1 VNIPTILGILQ
12 KPGIRNPTMPYH
24 IALSRPFDFATIN
37 REKDLGQRPNH
48 TMWELSQAIDATLHA
63 PDPAAITP
71 FDRLA
76 ARLASHPQ
84 HWALA
89 RQLTAQL
96 TEQDLVFCTGEDIG
110 LPIAILR
117 KFQQKPF
124 KMVMSVMAPDRL
136 RFRTVSQFFNI
147 KSQVALFIAD
157 THFKVDGLV
166 NPLKLAPEQV
176 YLNSV
181 QTDVNF
187 FKPGEMT
194 LKNRPLVA
202 SAGLERRDYQT
213 LAIATQDMNVDVKIC
228 AVSPNGSSKTKVA
241 FPEVMPD
248 NMTSRHYDWQEFV
261 QLYRDADVVVVSLL
275 QNYYSAGLTTLV
287 EALACRRPVVM
298 TRTPG
303 LGEKLIDLGVAIG
316 VEPGDAAGMRQA
328 IEAVLN
334 HPEMAAAMAQKGY
347 ELVHDR
353 YTSEQYVNNFATE
366 FRKVMEQEV
375 DLVVECG
382 AIV

>member
-1 VNIPTILGILQ
+1 
-12 KPGIRNPTMPYH
+12 
-24 IALSRPFDFATIN
+24 
-37 REKDLGQRPNH
+37 
-48 TMWELSQAIDATLHA
+48 
-63 PDPAAITP
+63 
-71 FDRLA
+71 
-76 ARLASHPQ
+76 
-84 HWALA
+84 
-89 RQLTAQL
+89 
-96 TEQDLVFCTGEDIG
+96 
-110 LPIAILR
+110 
-117 KFQQKPF
+117 
-124 KMVMSVMAPDRL
+124 VMAPDRL

>member
-1 VNIPTILGILQ
+1 MT
-12 KPGIRNPTMPYH
+12 YH
-24 IALSRPFDFATIN
+24 IALSRPFDFAAIN
-37 REKDLGQRPNH
+37 RDKVLGLRPNH
-48 TMWELSQAIDATLHA
+48 TMWELSQAMDAKLHA
-63 PDPAAITP
+63 PDGQGTR

-76 ARLASHPQ
+76 ARLASQPQ

-96 TEQDLVFCTGEDIG
+96 NENDLVFCTGEDIG

-117 KFQQKPF
+117 KLRQKQF

-136 RFRTVSQFFNI
+136 RFKTVARCFDIQ
-147 KSQVALFIAD
+147 SQVALFIAD
-157 THFKVDGLV
+157 THFKVDGLIRH
-166 NPLKLAPEQV
+166 LKLDAEQV
-176 YLNSV
+176 YLHSV

-187 FKPGEMT
+187 FKPGESAP
-194 LKNRPLVA
+194 KSRPLVA

-213 LAIATQDMNVDVKIC
+213 LAIATQNLDVDVKIC

-241 FPEVMPD
+241 FPEVMPA
-248 NMTSRHYDWQEFV
+248 NMTSRHYDWHEFV

-316 VEPGDAAGMRQA
+316 VEPGDAIGMQQA
-328 IEAVLN
+328 IEAVLQN
-334 HPEMAAAMAQKGY
+334 PEMAAEMAQRGF
-347 ELVHDR
+347 EIVHEQ
-353 YTSEQYVNNFATE
+353 YTSEQYVDNLAIK
-366 FRKVMEQEV
+366 FRKLMNQEMESVAVRE
-375 DLVVECG
+375 

>member
-1 VNIPTILGILQ
+1 MT
-12 KPGIRNPTMPYH
+12 YH
-24 IALSRPFDFATIN
+24 IALSRPFDFASIN
-37 REKDLGQRPNH
+37 RDKALGLRPNH
-48 TMWELSQAIDATLHA
+48 TMWELSQVIDATLHA
-63 PDPAAITP
+63 PDDQVTR

-76 ARLASHPQ
+76 ARLASQPQ

-89 RQLTAQL
+89 RKLTAQL
-96 TEQDLVFCTGEDIG
+96 NENDLVFCTGEDVG

-117 KFQQKPF
+117 KLQQKQF
-124 KMVMSVMAPDRL
+124 KIVMSVMAPDRL
-136 RFRTVSQFFNI
+136 RFRSIARCFNLQ
-147 KSQVALFIAD
+147 SQVALFIAD
-157 THFKVDGLV
+157 TQFKVDGLI
-166 NPLKLAPEQV
+166 NHLNLNAAQV

-187 FKPGEMT
+187 FKPGESA
-194 LKNRPLVA
+194 LKSRPLIA

-213 LAIATQDMNVDVKIC
+213 LAIATQDLDVDVKIC

-241 FPEVMPD
+241 FPAVMPA
-248 NMTSRHYDWQEFV
+248 NMTSRHYDWHEFV

-316 VEPGDAAGMRQA
+316 VEPGDAIGMQQA
-328 IEAVLN
+328 IEAVLQ
-334 HPEMAAAMAQKGY
+334 HPEMAAEMAQRGF
-347 ELVHDR
+347 EVVHER
-353 YTSEQYVNNFATE
+353 YTSEQYVDNFATE
-366 FRKVMEQEV
+366 FRKVMNQEV
-375 DLVVECG
+375 KNVTVCE
-382 AIV
+382 VTV